1 MNTSINRRE
10 FLSASLAAGLTVGW
24 GAGSAARAQAPAA
37 TGSNA
42 KLYKALIMDKPT
54 EEGLKKLK
62 DAGFDGVE
70 AGVLPVAEAEE
81 CRRSADKVGM
91 KIHAVLRGWAEF
103 NSTDRET
110 YDRSMAQTEA
120 ALRAAQAF
128 GADAVLLVPCR
139 IGGMKT
145 PRPWEFVIE
154 FNPESGH
161 VDRVTV
167 GDNAPY
173 GDYIKAHN
181 HAIDTSREAVRKLI
195 PLAEQCGV
203 VIALENVWNNLWV
216 KPALFRQFVASFQ
229 SRWVKAYFDIGN
241 HVKYAPPEEWILVL
255 GDLLAKVHVKDF
267 ALNPS
272 DPNGEGKF
280 VNIRD
285 GSVRWPVVR
294 QALARV
300 GYQGWMTIEGGD
312 CSLAEHSK
320 RLDLIIAGE

>member
-103 NSTDRET
+103 NSTDREK

-128 GADAVLLVPCR
+128 GADAVLLGSLSSSLTRKAGTWTGSRSATTRLMATISRRTTMPL
-139 IGGMKT
+139 T
-145 PRPWEFVIE
+145 PPGKRF
-154 FNPESGH
+154 
-161 VDRVTV
+161 
-167 GDNAPY
+167 
-173 GDYIKAHN
+173 
-181 HAIDTSREAVRKLI
+181 
-195 PLAEQCGV
+195 
-203 VIALENVWNNLWV
+203 
-216 KPALFRQFVASFQ
+216 
-229 SRWVKAYFDIGN
+229 GN
-241 HVKYAPPEEWILVL
+241 
-255 GDLLAKVHVKDF
+255 
-267 ALNPS
+267 
-272 DPNGEGKF
+272 
-280 VNIRD
+280 
-285 GSVRWPVVR
+285 
-294 QALARV
+294 
-300 GYQGWMTIEGGD
+300 
-312 CSLAEHSK
+312 
-320 RLDLIIAGE
+320 